1 MLYLLFALV
10 FSLAVAAFAIQNSL
24 PVTVSF
30 VTWSFQTSLVIVIL
44 GSAIFGAL
52 AIISL
57 AVPMQIKARWDLK
70 KCRQHLGELE
80 AEVKTLQERLNKEQ
94 LAKEQP
100 NKESANDPAQTDPQ
114 QQ

>member
-1 MLYLLFALV
+1 MLYLLLALV
-10 FSLAVAAFAIQNSL
+10 FSLVVAAFAIQNSL

-44 GSAIFGAL
+44 ASALCGAL

-70 KCRQHLGELE
+70 KSRQHLGELE
-80 AEVKTLQERLNKEQ
+80 AEVATLQARLNKEQ
-94 LAKEQP
+94 CAREQD
-100 NKESANDPAQTDPQ
+100 KDIVKNDAGSNLTN
-114 QQ
+114 

>member
-10 FSLAVAAFAIQNSL
+10 FSLVVAAFAIQNSL

-52 AIISL
+52 AVISL

-70 KCRQHLGELE
+70 KSRQHLGELE
-80 AEVKTLQERLNKEQ
+80 AEVKTLQERLGKEQ
-94 LAKEQP
+94 VAKEQP
-100 NKESANDPAQTDPQ
+100 TKVPVNETAKDDSQ
-114 QQ
+114 